1 MKMTCTISL
10 QRYAFLGDY
19 YIFVSVLCF
28 FPWVP
33 CGRDRVLERFPSP
46 AAAAVFYA
54 LARRHSIL
62 VRAGLV
68 ALFMVVPFLILIM
81 RVGEVPA

>member
-1 MKMTCTISL
+1 MKRL
-10 QRYAFLGDY
+10 LYALGAARQGEGG
-19 YIFVSVLCF
+19 V
-28 FPWVP
+28 
-33 CGRDRVLERFPSP
+33 EKFPSP
-46 AAAAVFYA
+46 AAASVFYA
-54 LARRHSIL
+54 LARRHTIL